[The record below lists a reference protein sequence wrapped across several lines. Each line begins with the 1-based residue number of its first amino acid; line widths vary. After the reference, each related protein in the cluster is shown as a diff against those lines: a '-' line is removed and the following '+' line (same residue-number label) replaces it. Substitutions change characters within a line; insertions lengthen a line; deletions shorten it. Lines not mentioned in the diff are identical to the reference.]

1 MENKKYF
8 KIKCVIGKF
17 ESVLSQEISHIL
29 LSQGSQG
36 FFGKVVVMFLTW
48 LLTQGMGYKK
58 LGYSGSQE
66 G

>member
-17 ESVLSQEISHIL
+17 ETVLSQEISHIL

-36 FFGKVVVMFLTW
+36 YFGRAVVTSYMASDLENGVQKAW
-48 LLTQGMGYKK
+48 GI
-58 LGYSGSQE
+58 
-66 G
+66 

>member
-1 MENKKYF
+1 MENKKYS

-17 ESVLSQEISHIL
+17 ESVSSQEISHIL

-36 FFGKVVVMFLTW
+36 FFGKVVVTSLTW
-48 LLTQGMGYKK
+48 LLTQGMGYKR
-58 LGYSGSQE
+58 LGYSRSQE